1 MDESVGEQ
9 LRRRI
14 GNPKNFYGGLV
25 LMGLALLAM
34 WGVRALAGSH
44 GVHFGPGTAPRLF
57 SGMLF
62 MVGAA
67 VAVTGL
73 VSKDRPPI
81 ERFGLRGPVFVTASI
96 LFFAAAIPAF
106 GLLATSFATILI
118 ASVASP
124 KTRWLEAI
132 CWAAVLSL
140 FCTLIFVVLLGL
152 PLPLWPKL

>member
-1 MDESVGEQ
+1 MDESIGEQ
-9 LRRRI
+9 LHRRI
-14 GNPKNFYGGLV
+14 GNPKDFYGGLA

-34 WGVRALAGSH
+34 WGVRALAGSQ

-62 MVGAA
+62 LVGAA
-67 VAVTGL
+67 VTVTGF
-73 VSKDRPPI
+73 VSKGRPPM

-96 LFFAAAIPAF
+96 LFFAAAMPAF
-106 GLLATSFATILI
+106 GLLATSFVTILI
-118 ASVASP
+118 ASVASAE
-124 KTRWLEAI
+124 TRWLEATG
-132 CWAAVLSL
+132 WAAVLSL